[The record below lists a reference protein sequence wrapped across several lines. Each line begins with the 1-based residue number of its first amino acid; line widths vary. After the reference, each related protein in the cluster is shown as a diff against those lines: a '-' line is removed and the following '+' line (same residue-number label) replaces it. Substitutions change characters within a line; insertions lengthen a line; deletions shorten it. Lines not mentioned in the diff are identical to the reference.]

1 MAYDTILY
9 ALKDGVAT
17 LTLNRPDKL
26 NAFNARMHEEVADAL
41 DRAVAQDARV
51 LLLTGAG
58 RGFCTGQDLS
68 GLAPGDAEDPGAP
81 LEAHYNPL
89 VRRLAALPFP
99 FLCAVNGVAAG
110 AGASLALGAD
120 MVIAARSAKFIQSF
134 VHIGLIP
141 DAGATW
147 LLPRLVGQARAMGL
161 ALSGEPLTA
170 EQALAWGLIWK
181 VVEDDA
187 LASEAQALAAKLA
200 AAPTKSLNAI
210 RGAIRGA
217 WDVTLDQQLE
227 LERAL
232 QRQMGQTEDYREA
245 LSAFLAKRKPTF
257 IGR

>member
-9 ALKDGVAT
+9 ALQDGVAT

-26 NAFNARMHEEVADAL
+26 NAFNAQMHKDVADAL
-41 DRAVAQDARV
+41 DHAVAEGARV

-89 VRRLAALPFP
+89 VRKLVALPFP
-99 FLCAVNGVAAG
+99 FVCAVNGVAAG

-120 MVIAARSAKFIQSF
+120 IVIAARNAKFIQSF
-134 VHIGLIP
+134 VHVGLVP

-147 LLPRLVGQARAMGL
+147 LLPRLTGQARAMGL
-161 ALSGEPLTA
+161 MLTGEPLSA
-170 EQALAWGLIWK
+170 EQALAWGVIWK

-187 LASEAQALAAKLA
+187 LAAEGHALAAKLA
-200 AAPTKSLNAI
+200 AAPTKSLAAI
-210 RGAIRGA
+210 RGAVRGA
-217 WDVTLDQQLE
+217 WDSTLAQQLD
-227 LERAL
+227 LEREL
-232 QRQMGQTEDYREA
+232 QRQMGQTEDYREGVT
-245 LSAFLAKRKPTF
+245 AFLAKRAPKFT
-257 IGR
+257 GR